1 MDPASLASA
10 FVGTQLSST
19 QLALVAEMLRISA
32 AQEQAVAQLVQAG
45 SQNLSQLAAGI
56 GGNLNISV

>member
-1 MDPASLASA
+1 MNPASLASA
-10 FVGTQLSST
+10 FVGVQLTST
-19 QLALVAEMLRISA
+19 QLALIGEMLRMSA
-32 AQEQAVAQLVQAG
+32 AQEQALAQLVEAG